1 MSQLCRQF
9 IEKSVG
15 FIDSQSSGVH
25 PVGFVVKISR
35 GCRDCLHVIVSDKR
49 QDRVYAISAY
59 QYVESVPS
67 SAKAL

>member
-25 PVGFVVKISR
+25 SVGFVVKISR
-35 GCRDCLHVIVSDKR
+35 GCRNSAFTSSSVIN
-49 QDRVYAISAY
+49 DRI
-59 QYVESVPS
+59 ESMR
-67 SAKAL
+67 